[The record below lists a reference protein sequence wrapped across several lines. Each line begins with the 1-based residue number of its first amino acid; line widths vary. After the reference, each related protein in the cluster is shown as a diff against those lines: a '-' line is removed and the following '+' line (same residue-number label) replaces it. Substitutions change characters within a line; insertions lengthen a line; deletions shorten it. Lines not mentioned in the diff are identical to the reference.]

1 MLDLEKVHK
10 YLNVWREK
18 STVFSVLTWRH
29 YLTAGVILLAL
40 TLILSSN
47 FLFAGVSLS
56 VGEIAPRD
64 ITAPKTIDYLDRY
77 KTQQLEEKA
86 VQSVEGVYEF
96 RLQAI
101 NQVKLDISNTFT
113 NILDTKN
120 SSTLRKEEKI
130 KGLSENLPVKLSE
143 EALDSSLALSTIKL
157 AELEDMAIKLVGQMM
172 DTGIKE
178 EKIQDARIKL
188 GDEIEGLPLSEKE
201 KLFLKEVTQKAIT
214 PNLILNY
221 VKTEKEREKAR
232 QSVEPVRQIVR
243 KGLIIIRRGDQVTPE
258 HIALLEALG
267 LQRPRINYQTVGGLA
282 SLSLLTL
289 LLLGTYLWQYR
300 RDILSSQSRLYLL
313 GIILLFITLLSKT
326 INTIA
331 ISSFSS
337 SIGYLTPIAT
347 GTMLITI
354 LLDAKLAILVNVVLS
369 SFVGMINNNDL
380 GIFMVAFFG
389 GMAGI
394 YSVSRLSQRDD
405 LTRAFLIISATNI
418 VTSLTLGTIAG
429 SVWQDIF
436 MRSIWGVVNAIFT
449 TVLTIGLLPFLEKT
463 FSITTPIRL
472 LELANP
478 NHPLMRKFLLEAPGT
493 YHHSII
499 VANLAEAAA
508 EKVGGDTLLV
518 RVGSY
523 YHDIGKLNRPYF
535 FIENQLGN
543 DNPHDKISPTLSTFI
558 ITSHVKD
565 GLELAREY
573 RLPEDVQ
580 DIIRQHHGTSLV
592 SYFYHRATENEKEE
606 SLAERDFRYPGP
618 KPQTKEA
625 AIVMLADSVEAAVK
639 SLNKPTP
646 ARIEVMVKK
655 LIKDKLH
662 DGQLDECDLTLRD
675 LDIIANA
682 FIHSLGGIYH
692 SRIEYPEIVAK
703 EMEGRRI
710 INGSINK

>member
-369 SFVGMINNNDL
+369 SFVGMMNNNDL